1 MNMSRSRNVNLNRKM
16 DIQRIAEAI
25 LQKHGINPAASGYYL
40 KLQNGHY
47 TDLVIEKAG
56 CMVLIGHYTRQNGD
70 LISDPVLAMND
81 DLGLWY
87 PVRIEQWCG
96 DTVCSS
102 VQEGKRVLYADRMR
116 EFRDFQRMF
125 ARNIRVQGWLSAE
138 CKRVEG

>member
-1 MNMSRSRNVNLNRKM
+1 
-16 DIQRIAEAI
+16 
-25 LQKHGINPAASGYYL
+25 
-40 KLQNGHY
+40 
-47 TDLVIEKAG
+47 VIEKVG
-56 CMVLIGHYTRQNGD
+56 YQVLIGHYTKQNGD

-102 VQEGKRVLYADRMR
+102 VQDGKRVVYPERIR
-116 EFRDFQRMF
+116 QFRHFQRMF
-125 ARNIRVQGWLSAE
+125 ARNIKAQGWLSAE